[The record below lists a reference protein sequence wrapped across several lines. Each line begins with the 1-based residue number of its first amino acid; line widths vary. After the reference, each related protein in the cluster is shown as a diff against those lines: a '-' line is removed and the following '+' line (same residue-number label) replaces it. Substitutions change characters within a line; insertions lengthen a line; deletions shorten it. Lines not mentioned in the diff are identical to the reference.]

1 MKYKF
6 LQYELDTN
14 KKELYY
20 KKNVTV
26 LTKGQYDLL
35 LYLVE
40 NSGIM
45 FTKDQLIDNVWSG
58 RHVTENSIDQ
68 IISKLR
74 KVLYSGKQDT
84 YIKTVYGKG
93 LMFVPKVSIKQTS
106 EKQSNISKYVALL
119 LSLMIVVS
127 IIYTKQH
134 DTLKIEP
141 AKVNNI
147 VILPMKFTDQGI
159 PKIEQQGMNTLLSTT
174 FALLDSDGKTLYDD
188 SSITTQ
194 QAVEKHFKIEKNLL
208 VISSNISKKNDV
220 YHAVI
225 KLNNGIDTIDQTLIS
240 ANSLQDLVKNQISII
255 AGYNLNINQK
265 DINEVI
271 KTSPNQLYIKALG
284 HQKVGDLDQA
294 IDLLKQLLSEQED
307 HFQARLRLAN
317 LYIVQKK
324 YEQSQAELNT
334 LKTTSASKIIATE
347 IALAYSKIKMANKKY
362 DEVINDLQTFQ
373 SNHLNINAVK
383 KSKIQLQ
390 IGTAF
395 VDLGKGK
402 KAMKAFKRALINID
416 EQRFPLLY
424 ARSYFGQGRVM
435 ITQEINEDV
444 FALFEKARK
453 YAILANN
460 LHYQILSL
468 NSLAEM
474 YLSSY
479 QWEKSIKAIEQ
490 LVELSELDNDS
501 ENYAKGL
508 SSLVAILNQRGHFTR
523 AREINNKLEVLA
535 NKTGSDNT
543 LLIFLFYD
551 AILAMNEFEWE
562 HAQQQIDR
570 NYEIALRSKDYGVL
584 LNNAFIALELRLLKD
599 DLDDFKELWDDRVA
613 FINKHGFGRIQV
625 YMDYYLARYYKQK
638 KQTSKAIE
646 ILNQVSKQA
655 NENNDV
661 KMLVDAQNQ
670 LAEIYLETD
679 AKKSLDIL
687 NKLEQHN
694 PAPNPHLE
702 IKAKA
707 LNKLGQNI
715 QALSVLNQAKLV
727 YSESWT
733 AENEALLKSLQ

>member
-1 MKYKF
+1 
-6 LQYELDTN
+6 
-14 KKELYY
+14 
-20 KKNVTV
+20 
-26 LTKGQYDLL
+26 
-35 LYLVE
+35 
-40 NSGIM
+40 
-45 FTKDQLIDNVWSG
+45 
-58 RHVTENSIDQ
+58 
-68 IISKLR
+68 
-74 KVLYSGKQDT
+74 
-84 YIKTVYGKG
+84 
-93 LMFVPKVSIKQTS
+93 
-106 EKQSNISKYVALL
+106 
-119 LSLMIVVS
+119 
-127 IIYTKQH
+127 
-134 DTLKIEP
+134 
-141 AKVNNI
+141 
-147 VILPMKFTDQGI
+147 
-159 PKIEQQGMNTLLSTT
+159 
-174 FALLDSDGKTLYDD
+174 
-188 SSITTQ
+188 
-194 QAVEKHFKIEKNLL
+194 
-208 VISSNISKKNDV
+208 
-220 YHAVI
+220 
-225 KLNNGIDTIDQTLIS
+225 
-240 ANSLQDLVKNQISII
+240 
-255 AGYNLNINQK
+255 
-265 DINEVI
+265 
-271 KTSPNQLYIKALG
+271 LYIKALG
-284 HQKVGDLDQA
+284 HQKLGDLEQA
-294 IDLLKQLLSEQED
+294 NSLLEQLLSEQED

-317 LYIVQKK
+317 IYIEQKK
-324 YEQSQAELNT
+324 YEQSLAQLNT
-334 LKTTSASKIIATE
+334 LKATSANTIIATE
-347 IALAYSKIKMANKKY
+347 IELAYSKIKMANKKY
-362 DEVINDLQTFQ
+362 DEVITDLQAFQ
-373 SNHLNINAVK
+373 SNHLNISAVK

-390 IGTAF
+390 IGSAY
-395 VDLGKGK
+395 VELGKGT
-402 KAMKAFKRALINID
+402 KAMKAFKLALINID

-444 FALFEKARK
+444 FELFEKARK
-453 YAILANN
+453 YAILAGN

-474 YLSSY
+474 YLSSF
-479 QWEKSIKAIEQ
+479 QWEKSIAAVEQ

-501 ENYAKGL
+501 QNYAKGL

-551 AILAMNEFEWE
+551 AILAMNAFEWE

-570 NYEIALRSKDYGVL
+570 NYEIALRSKNYSVL

-613 FINKHGFGRIQV
+613 FINEHGFGRIQV
-625 YMDYYLARYYKQK
+625 YMDFYLARYYKQK

-694 PAPNPHLE
+694 PNPNPHLG

-733 AENEALLKSLQ
+733 AENEAFLISLQE